1 MAVKVFID
9 GQAGTTGLRIHER
22 LADRKDLTMIT
33 LTEETRK
40 DPEARRAAILESDV
54 TFLCL
59 PDDAAREAVALAGD
73 ADVRIIDASTAHR
86 TNPDWAYGFPELS
99 PEHREKIRHF

>member
-33 LTEETRK
+33 PDRGN
-40 DPEARRAAILESDV
+40 PERPGGKTCRHSGKRRDIPV
-54 TFLCL
+54 
-59 PDDAAREAVALAGD
+59 PAG
-73 ADVRIIDASTAHR
+73 
-86 TNPDWAYGFPELS
+86 
-99 PEHREKIRHF
+99 

>member
-59 PDDAAREAVALAGD
+59 PDDAARICFLKRHRRRLMESLHAAQEKLSC
-73 ADVRIIDASTAHR
+73 ID
-86 TNPDWAYGFPELS
+86 YMIYEL
-99 PEHREKIRHF
+99 EQRQKKA

>member
-1 MAVKVFID
+1 MAVKIFID

-40 DPEARRAAILESDV
+40 DPEARRAAILESDERSCG
-54 TFLCL
+54 TGWRCG
-59 PDDAAREAVALAGD
+59 R
-73 ADVRIIDASTAHR
+73 ADH
-86 TNPDWAYGFPELS
+86 
-99 PEHREKIRHF
+99 

>member
-40 DPEARRAAILESDV
+40 DPEARRAAILESV
-54 TFLCL
+54 
-59 PDDAAREAVALAGD
+59 PAG
-73 ADVRIIDASTAHR
+73 
-86 TNPDWAYGFPELS
+86 
-99 PEHREKIRHF
+99 

>member
-22 LADRKDLTMIT
+22 LADRNDLTMIT

-59 PDDAAREAVALAGD
+59 PDAAAREAVSL
-73 ADVRIIDASTAHR
+73 IE
-86 TNPDWAYGFPELS
+86 NLS
-99 PEHREKIRHF
+99 LIHISEPTRH